1 MATDPDPDD
10 LIFPRTTTRVST
22 KYQAL
27 IPVKDGSRDPG
38 ENILPYSLSSS
49 QSYEPTTQLQIS
61 RNVVGRRP

>member
-38 ENILPYSLSSS
+38 EYIPLFSPRLSC
-49 QSYEPTTQLQIS
+49 EPTTHLQIS
-61 RNVVGRRP
+61 RNVAGMRL

>member
-27 IPVKDGSRDPG
+27 IPIKDSSRDPG
-38 ENILPYSLSSS
+38 QYTFSSS
-49 QSYEPTTQLQIS
+49 QSCEPTTHLQIS
-61 RNVVGRRP
+61 RNVVGMRL